1 MAVDDFYAAH
11 PEYSTR
17 LALHI
22 RDSSGDAFGAA
33 AAAIDLLKNV
43 QAKTIVGPQ
52 TSLESRFVMN
62 LGDRAHVPI
71 MSFSAISPSLS
82 TKESPY
88 FIHTSLIDSLQAK
101 VITSIIQEFK
111 WNEVVPVF
119 EDSEHGN
126 GIVPY
131 LLDAFQ
137 EINVR
142 VPYRSTIPPTA
153 TKDEILTE
161 LKKLKNMQ
169 TRVFVAHLTCNL
181 GLQLLLLAKEE
192 GMLEEGYVWIATYA
206 LTDIINL
213 MGSSAS
219 AVMQGIVGIKP
230 FVKTT
235 RKLVDFKQ
243 GWRKRFHQENPH
255 THITEPTFFGL
266 WAYDSIW
273 SIALAVERMRRTK
286 LTFQE
291 LNTKNSSTD
300 LASIGFFS
308 SGAELLQSILMTT
321 FDGLAGKF
329 NLVNNQL
336 EFPTFEIVN
345 VVGPRQ
351 RRVGFWSPLHG
362 ISRWRNSSGKLDII
376 QWPGA
381 TKVVPKGWE
390 WPTKGKKLRIGVS
403 VQPRFNK
410 FLHAEWDA
418 RFNNLTVE
426 GYSIDIFKAVMRE
439 LPYASYEFVLYG
451 DRNGSSNGT
460 YNDLLYQIYLQNFDG
475 VVGDVTILANRSLY
489 ADFTLPYTDSGV
501 SMLVPLKNKNKK
513 SSWTFLVLLDTNL
526 WLAIGAFFIFTG
538 FVVWLLEHK
547 INGEFQG
554 SPKDQLAT
562 VLFFTLSSLVF
573 AHREKLLSNLS
584 RIVMIAWV
592 FVVFVLQSIYIAKL
606 SSMLTI
612 EQLQPTVRGLD
623 DLIKQGYYVGYMND
637 SFMPTLL
644 KRWEF
649 NESKLIA
656 FNSPQDYHEAL
667 SNGTLAVFL
676 DETPYLKIFL
686 NEHCGKYTMVGPI
699 YKTAGFGFAFS
710 KGSPLVR
717 EVSKGILKLQESNEM
732 LKIDEKLYGSKMCH
746 ASEEDITSPI
756 PIRLTFHSFWGLF
769 LSTGVAS
776 IAALALHLVSFLF
789 KHRQPTLDDQMDTP
803 TVSNTTPAISVP
815 KAPQAQQL
823 FPELSILNL
832 SMKQKTFDIKFRQV
846 VCLSRKMDG
855 EVVRLVWIII
865 ALEAK

>member
-33 AAAIDLLKNV
+33 AADVDGNPLPL
-43 QAKTIVGPQ
+43 
-52 TSLESRFVMN
+52 
-62 LGDRAHVPI
+62 
-71 MSFSAISPSLS
+71 
-82 TKESPY
+82 
-88 FIHTSLIDSLQAK
+88 
-101 VITSIIQEFK
+101 EFK
-111 WNEVVPVF
+111 WNEIVPVF

-153 TKDEILTE
+153 TKNEILTE

-291 LNTKNSSTD
+291 LNTKNSSND
-300 LASIGFFS
+300 LAR
-308 SGAELLQSILMTT
+308 
-321 FDGLAGKF
+321 
-329 NLVNNQL
+329 
-336 EFPTFEIVN
+336 
-345 VVGPRQ
+345 PRQ

-381 TKVVPKGWE
+381 TKVVPIGWE

-439 LPYASYEFVLYG
+439 LPYAPYEFVLYG

-756 PIRLTFHSFWGLF
+756 RLTFHSFWGLF

-815 KAPQAQQL
+815 EGPSSTA
-823 FPELSILNL
+823 
-832 SMKQKTFDIKFRQV
+832 
-846 VCLSRKMDG
+846 
-855 EVVRLVWIII
+855 IIS
-865 ALEAK
+865 

>member
-33 AAAIDLLKNV
+33 AA
-43 QAKTIVGPQ
+43 
-52 TSLESRFVMN
+52 
-62 LGDRAHVPI
+62 
-71 MSFSAISPSLS
+71 
-82 TKESPY
+82 
-88 FIHTSLIDSLQAK
+88 
-101 VITSIIQEFK
+101 
-111 WNEVVPVF
+111 
-119 EDSEHGN
+119 
-126 GIVPY
+126 
-131 LLDAFQ
+131 
-137 EINVR
+137 
-142 VPYRSTIPPTA
+142 
-153 TKDEILTE
+153 
-161 LKKLKNMQ
+161 
-169 TRVFVAHLTCNL
+169 
-181 GLQLLLLAKEE
+181 
-192 GMLEEGYVWIATYA
+192 
-206 LTDIINL
+206 
-213 MGSSAS
+213 
-219 AVMQGIVGIKP
+219 
-230 FVKTT
+230 
-235 RKLVDFKQ
+235 
-243 GWRKRFHQENPH
+243 
-255 THITEPTFFGL
+255 
-266 WAYDSIW
+266 
-273 SIALAVERMRRTK
+273 
-286 LTFQE
+286 
-291 LNTKNSSTD
+291 
-300 LASIGFFS
+300 
-308 SGAELLQSILMTT
+308 
-321 FDGLAGKF
+321 
-329 NLVNNQL
+329 
-336 EFPTFEIVN
+336 
-345 VVGPRQ
+345 
-351 RRVGFWSPLHG
+351 
-362 ISRWRNSSGKLDII
+362 
-376 QWPGA
+376 
-381 TKVVPKGWE
+381 
-390 WPTKGKKLRIGVS
+390 
-403 VQPRFNK
+403 
-410 FLHAEWDA
+410 EWDA

-439 LPYASYEFVLYG
+439 LPYAPYEFVLYG

-732 LKIDEKLYGSKMCH
+732 LKIDEKLRIDYESTMVSVKGRGEMGMLEGEVKIVGELLEHEFRLKAQQIFARASSSIAPVQSAMTAQYLNLMSTIKNGCKNNKMKNNNISH
-746 ASEEDITSPI
+746 ITSSRFDPSI
-756 PIRLTFHSFWGLF
+756 P
-769 LSTGVAS
+769 
-776 IAALALHLVSFLF
+776 
-789 KHRQPTLDDQMDTP
+789 PTIQEQE
-803 TVSNTTPAISVP
+803 NA
-815 KAPQAQQL
+815 
-823 FPELSILNL
+823 
-832 SMKQKTFDIKFRQV
+832 
-846 VCLSRKMDG
+846 
-855 EVVRLVWIII
+855 
-865 ALEAK
+865 